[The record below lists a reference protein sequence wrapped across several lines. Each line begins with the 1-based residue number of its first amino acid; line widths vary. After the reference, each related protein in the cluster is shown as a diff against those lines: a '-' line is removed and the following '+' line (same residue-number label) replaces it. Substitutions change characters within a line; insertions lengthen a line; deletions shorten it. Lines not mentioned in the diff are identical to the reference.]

1 MAITLDKQNIGTATG
16 DPGSTTIAFTTSQAV
31 VSSGF
36 IILTVGWF
44 DNGATLTGVADNNG
58 TPLTWTIDKQGKGAV
73 SNSQNSAV
81 VSAQAP
87 SGLASGKIITATFSA
102 SVIAR
107 EIGGTSF
114 TGVATSTPVEAT
126 DGPVTIDGTPSSTYT
141 TNSVAISAGSMLFAA
156 TYNETTNTTST
167 PATGCTEAI
176 DLNYAGGTTLTSNY
190 RIEASAGSYTVGGT
204 WASGAC
210 KSVTNA
216 VAYLAAGGGGGGAT
230 VPATRE
236 LVVPSFAVN
245 RSSYY

>member
-1 MAITLDKQNIGTATG
+1 MAIVLDKQNIGTATG
-16 DPGSTTIAFTTSQAV
+16 DPGSTTIAFTTSQV
-31 VSSGF
+31 VASSGF
-36 IILTVGWF
+36 IVLTVGWF
-44 DNGATLTGVADNNG
+44 DNGATLSSVSGG
-58 TPLTWTIDKQGKGAV
+58 GLTWTIDKQGKGAV
-73 SNSQNSAV
+73 SNSQNSAI

-87 SGLASGKIITATFSA
+87 SGLASSTSITATFSA
-102 SVIAR
+102 AVVAR

-114 TGVATSTPVEAT
+114 TGVATTTPAEAT

-167 PATGCTEAI
+167 PAAGCTEAI

-216 VAYLAAGGGGGGAT
+216 VSYKAAAGGGGAT
-230 VPATRE
+230 SDVIRRYPARG
-236 LVVPSFAVN
+236 LHL
-245 RSSYY
+245 R